1 MAVKTAFHASRESF
15 STITTFFETINF
27 FLSFWNSELKKFR
40 SLAFC
45 FRRRC
50 QKCNSRVQKT
60 LRGKII
66 EVNLLKWE
74 HFWPFFEV
82 WTEKNFDGSKRHNNR
97 SVETAFPVSKGT
109 FWRKQFFWKNYKFD
123 EKACTLS
130 KKNRI
135 SEARLKQS
143 CQNISF
149 FMSRK
154 TVKKNLFAG
163 KGCIFLHFLRPL
175 SARKDWLLPW
185 IVGMSAWAEISQSA
199 GKNWPK
205 SYFFEK
211 KTKFL
216 FINVDLQIEIF
227 IFWLSN
233 FCSLVKSP
241 SHVFIE
247 TCFLKLKFFVKNSK
261 SFFYIFSFDWSN
273 SEFPELLLKVFQNF
287 FCVSIL
293 TIRAYFVSI
302 KNVLHF
308 SDDFGTWETRLW
320 TFVILAKK

>member
-45 FRRRC
+45 FRPRC

-130 KKNRI
+130 KKKSDFRSKIETELSKHLFFYVQENR
-135 SEARLKQS
+135 EEKPLCRERLYFSSLFAAFERKKRLTFALNCWHECLS
-143 CQNISF
+143 WNLSVRRKKLTKILF
-149 FMSRK
+149 FW
-154 TVKKNLFAG
+154 KKN
-163 KGCIFLHFLRPL
+163 
-175 SARKDWLLPW
+175 
-185 IVGMSAWAEISQSA
+185 
-199 GKNWPK
+199 
-205 SYFFEK
+205 
-211 KTKFL
+211 
-216 FINVDLQIEIF
+216 
-227 IFWLSN
+227 
-233 FCSLVKSP
+233 
-241 SHVFIE
+241 
-247 TCFLKLKFFVKNSK
+247 
-261 SFFYIFSFDWSN
+261 
-273 SEFPELLLKVFQNF
+273 
-287 FCVSIL
+287 
-293 TIRAYFVSI
+293 
-302 KNVLHF
+302 
-308 SDDFGTWETRLW
+308 
-320 TFVILAKK
+320 